1 MLKIPLTNN
10 ISYGKRLSCLVCLF
24 FYGFF
29 CQQIYAG
36 TISNYT
42 FNAKN
47 YSGSRDRNYQVY
59 RPSGLTAAAPLVMV
73 LHGCVQDGSDSMDN
87 WGFQAAADSN
97 GFILVTP
104 SITSYDGQRSENC
117 WGFWFDQH
125 THAEQ
130 GEPED
135 LHQLAL
141 EVESNYNID
150 PQQRFIAGFS
160 AGGAMAE
167 IAAITHNDYW
177 SAAAVASGLAY
188 SETSSSVSL
197 AGCWGSPQFKSIN
210 SSANSATQELNND
223 YAIPIMVLQNDND
236 CVVQQPAGRNIR
248 DLHLR
253 LFGGTKVQEVNCE
266 FYLEHNYDCLHTYYA
281 DSETNQTTV
290 ETVFFD
296 GPLQTP
302 SSGDSDYGHYWVA
315 GSAGNID
322 TYTVKKGPDYPAL
335 IVDFFNR
342 HSRDGN
348 GAPIGTPGITLLG
361 ENPLQINIGDSF
373 SDPGASATD
382 LEDGQLTVSA
392 DCLVDTNTVGEYYC
406 TYTAEDGDGN
416 TAVRS
421 RTILVVDPSA
431 PAETCAVVSASPSAH
446 IAEARAVKGG
456 LFDLEALTKS
466 DRVAIGKSYD
476 SWSQITLYEGTPG
489 EWYSARLAACSGG
502 TGDFECHD
510 WEDSN
515 WNHIQAGRAASDL
528 GYAITVG
535 SGDNLGLAN
544 IYTFSWVKETEE
556 GFFASGQC
564 P

>member
-73 LHGCVQDGSDSMDN
+73 LHGCVQDGTDSMDN

-104 SITSYDGQRSENC
+104 SITSYDGHRSENC

-177 SAAAVASGLAY
+177 SAAAVASGLA
-188 SETSSSVSL
+188 
-197 AGCWGSPQFKSIN
+197 
-210 SSANSATQELNND
+210 
-223 YAIPIMVLQNDND
+223 
-236 CVVQQPAGRNIR
+236 
-248 DLHLR
+248 
-253 LFGGTKVQEVNCE
+253 
-266 FYLEHNYDCLHTYYA
+266 

-302 SSGDSDYGHYWVA
+302 SSGDNDYGHYWVA

-382 LEDGQLTVSA
+382 L
-392 DCLVDTNTVGEYYC
+392 
-406 TYTAEDGDGN
+406 
-416 TAVRS
+416 
-421 RTILVVDPSA
+421 
-431 PAETCAVVSASPSAH
+431 
-446 IAEARAVKGG
+446 
-456 LFDLEALTKS
+456 
-466 DRVAIGKSYD
+466 
-476 SWSQITLYEGTPG
+476 
-489 EWYSARLAACSGG
+489 
-502 TGDFECHD
+502 
-510 WEDSN
+510 
-515 WNHIQAGRAASDL
+515 

-564 P
+564 S